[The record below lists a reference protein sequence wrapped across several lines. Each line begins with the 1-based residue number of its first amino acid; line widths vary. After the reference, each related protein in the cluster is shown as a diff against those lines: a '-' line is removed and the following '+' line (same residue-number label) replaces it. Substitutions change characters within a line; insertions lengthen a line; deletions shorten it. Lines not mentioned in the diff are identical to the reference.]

1 MTTVKTRLN
10 LIGGVEMDKR
20 YLVVTVALIL
30 LGVAL
35 VAAIGSYLMSA
46 AYLSTFMAY
55 SMYAVVIALILW
67 VRFDAA
73 KRYPEGGYEPILW
86 GFVVLFLNVVGL
98 VLYVLLRPKKAGSG
112 G

>member
-1 MTTVKTRLN
+1 
-10 LIGGVEMDKR
+10 MDKR
-20 YLVVTVALIL
+20 YLTVTIGLIV

-35 VAAIGSYLMSA
+35 LAAIGSYLTSA
-46 AYLSTFMAY
+46 AYLSSFMAY
-55 SMYAVVIALILW
+55 SMYAVIIAVILW

-86 GFVVLFLNVVGL
+86 GLVVLFLNVVGL
-98 VLYVLLRPKKAGSG
+98 VLYVLLRPKQIGSG